1 VNCKWKF
8 ILNSESYIEITSSV
22 SSVVIAIDDKNA
34 LLLLFALM
42 IKIIDI
48 TTKTLCKL
56 CVKMAK

>member
-8 ILNSESYIEITSSV
+8 ILNSEIYIEITSSV
-22 SSVVIAIDDKNA
+22 SSVVVAIDDKNA

-48 TTKTLCKL
+48 TIKTLCKL
-56 CVKMAK
+56 SVKMAK